1 MYQRSEYQTLA
12 SRLKEPRKFIQVV
25 MGPRQVGKT
34 TLVRQVVSTLSFPSK
49 IESADNVASTQNQWI
64 ATVWNEAR
72 NRVRIER
79 LERFVL
85 VIDEI
90 QKISNWSEAV
100 KHEWDYDTWHEVP
113 IVVVLLGSSRVMLE
127 RGLSE
132 SLMGRFEEIRM
143 THWSYEEMHDAFGF
157 SLSDYIY
164 FGSYPAAAD
173 FIADATR
180 WEQYIG
186 GAIIDAT
193 INKDILMNSPIGK
206 PALLRQTFELGC
218 SYSGELLSLTKMVG
232 SLQDA
237 GNTTTLTGYLN
248 LLSDSGLLCALQ
260 KFSFDASR
268 RRASVPKFQVF
279 NNALYSFNRPLEK
292 EAAMADSRL
301 WGRYVE
307 SAVGAHLVSRSFAEG
322 YHVYY
327 WREGNREVD
336 FVLEYKGRIAL
347 IEVKS
352 NAERT
357 NAGLEYLREHYHPH
371 FSCIVGEGGI
381 PLETFL
387 RHSPKEY
394 LV

>member
-1 MYQRSEYQTLA
+1 
-12 SRLKEPRKFIQVV
+12 

-34 TLVRQVVSTLSFPSK
+34 TMVRQVLSAASVPHK
-49 IESADNVASTQNQWI
+49 AESADNVASTQNQWI
-64 ATVWNEAR
+64 GTVWNEAR
-72 NRVRIER
+72 NRIRVEH
-79 LERFVL
+79 LNDFVL

-90 QKISNWSEAV
+90 QKITNWSEAV
-100 KHEWDYDTWHEVP
+100 KREWDYDTWHEIP
-113 IVVVLLGSSRVMLE
+113 IKVVLLGSSRVMLE

-132 SLMGRFEEIRM
+132 SLMGRYEEIRM
-143 THWSYEEMHDAFGF
+143 SHWSYREMKDAFGF
-157 SLSDYIY
+157 SLADYVY
-164 FGSYPAAAD
+164 YGAYPAAASLKD
-173 FIADATR
+173 DSSR
-180 WEQYIG
+180 WEQYVG
-186 GAIIDAT
+186 GSIIDAT

-218 SYSGELLSLTKMVG
+218 AFSGELLSLTKMVG
-232 SLQDA
+232 SLHDA

-248 LLSDSGLLCALQ
+248 LLADSGLLCALQ

-268 RRASVPKFQVF
+268 RRASIPKFQVF
-279 NNALYSFNRPLEK
+279 NNALYTFFRPLGK
-292 EAAMADSRL
+292 DVAMTDSRQ

-307 SAVGAHLVSRSFAEG
+307 SAVGAHLVSRSFVDG
-322 YHVYY
+322 YRVCY

-352 NAERT
+352 NNEPT

-371 FSCIVGEGGI
+371 FSCIVGESGI
-381 PLETFL
+381 PLEEFL
-387 RHSPKEY
+387 SHSPKEY